1 MIKTQEIIIQ
11 PVTHTDAKQNK
22 PIVQKWHGEDMIRVH
37 SVRASVKEIL
47 QVSQAL
53 DVVKVG
59 IIGEPSTGKTTLA
72 LLLAHLIH
80 TMSKKI
86 NDIPFAL
93 RQFGKEEFLN
103 MSKTLESLSPTNY
116 VLYFHDLSF
125 LTANASKKQIEQVK
139 QIITEIRHLRKD
151 VKIILIYD
159 YHYTLGLDK
168 YLRQA
173 NFRFFTSIGSSEM
186 DNMLKM
192 VGARNSRLLS
202 DFEKKFV
209 QMTTK
214 MKAKF
219 RITENKYFIYN
230 YKNPFVPCLFWNN
243 AKLRYIVFPKREW
256 LEKVCSICSEATGDL
271 LESEIS
277 IPKFI
282 EQSNAKFGPG
292 TFEAAVKLELFAN
305 GMNVYSSPVVAAQRY
320 LSKALLTKRISL
332 EEIATKYGFSITKTK
347 LRKQLDG
354 VLLAS

>member
-1 MIKTQEIIIQ
+1 MIKTQEVVLEPTTQ
-11 PVTHTDAKQNK
+11 TDAKQNK
-22 PIVQKWHGEDMIRVH
+22 PRIQKWKGEDMIRVH
-37 SVRASVKEIL
+37 SLRASVKEIL

-53 DVVKVG
+53 DVVKIG

-72 LLLAHLIH
+72 GSLAHLIH
-80 TMSKKI
+80 IMSKKQ
-86 NDIPFAL
+86 NDIPFAF
-93 RQFGKEEFLN
+93 RQFGQEEFLN
-103 MSKTLESLSPTNY
+103 MKETLDTLSPTNY

-125 LTANASKKQIEQVK
+125 LTATATKRDIEQVK
-139 QIITEIRHLRKD
+139 QIITKIRHLRTD

-173 NFRFFTSIGSSEM
+173 NFRYFTSIGSSEM

-192 VGARNSRLLS
+192 MGARNARLLT
-202 DFEKKFV
+202 DFETKFV

-243 AKLRYIVFPKREW
+243 AKLRYVVFPKREW
-256 LEKVCSICSEATGDL
+256 IEKVCSICSEATGEL
-271 LESEIS
+271 MQSEIS
-277 IPKFI
+277 IPQFK
-282 EQSNAKFGPG
+282 EESNKKFGPG

-305 GMNVYSSPVVAAQRY
+305 GMNVYSSPVVSAQRY

-332 EEIATKYGFSITKTK
+332 EELATSYGFSITKTK

-354 VLLAS
+354 VLAA